1 MKAVI
6 YARYSKGPRQTE
18 QSIEGQVRDCQAYA
32 KKHGLDMIHIYAD
45 HHISGK
51 SAENRAELQ
60 RMLRDAEKRQFDFVI
75 CRKVDRLGR
84 NREEL
89 VLNK

>member
-32 KKHGLDMIHIYAD
+32 KKHGLDIIHIYAD

-51 SAENRAELQ
+51 VRRERCRTPADAQ
-60 RMLRDAEKRQFDFVI
+60 R
-75 CRKVDRLGR
+75 CRK
-84 NREEL
+84 ETI
-89 VLNK
+89 